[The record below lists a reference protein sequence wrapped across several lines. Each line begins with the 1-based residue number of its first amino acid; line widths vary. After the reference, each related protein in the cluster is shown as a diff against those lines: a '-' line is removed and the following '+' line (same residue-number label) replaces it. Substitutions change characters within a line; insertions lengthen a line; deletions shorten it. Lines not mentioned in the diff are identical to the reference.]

1 MAKSAEEEFVNVW
14 FGNED
19 EATSGDP
26 HDSNIFYQRW
36 LAKCKCH
43 VGDIGTGVVNM

>member
-14 FGNED
+14 FGNEA
-19 EATSGDP
+19 EATGEP

-36 LAKCKCH
+36 LGKCKCA
-43 VGDIGTGVVNM
+43 